1 MRRFFIDSG
10 SISAHRAIISAAE
23 SRHIATVLRL
33 QPGAR
38 VELFDGTGTV
48 YQGCLHSVTRQ
59 AVTVDILSRQQP
71 AEEGVPLTL
80 AQGLL
85 KGRKMDFLV
94 QKATELGVRTFQPL
108 QTRYCENKGERRGR
122 RQRWQRIMLE
132 ACKQCKRPLPMEIN
146 PATGLNLLDTSL
158 FSCKIMLWEDEK
170 SVPLPGTLPSTGN
183 DPICLLLGP
192 EGGFHQEEVEH
203 ARALGFQTVSLGR
216 RTLRAETAALAAI
229 AIVQFLAGNLDPA

>member
-1 MRRFFIDSG
+1 MRRFFIDPG

-48 YQGCLHSVTRQ
+48 YQGCLHSVTGQ
-59 AVTVDILSRQQP
+59 VVTVDILSRQKP
-71 AEEGVPLTL
+71 TEEGVDLTL

-85 KGRKMDFLV
+85 KGKKMDFLV

-108 QTRYCENKGERRGR
+108 QTRYCENKGERQGR
-122 RQRWQRIMLE
+122 RQRWQRIMLA

-170 SVPLPGTLPSTGN
+170 SVPLGTLPSTGS

-192 EGGFHQEEVEH
+192 EGGFHQEEVEL